1 MNDTGHIAVHEFEG
15 SLIAV
20 IQIELS
26 DSVIERFR
34 EDLLAEIRR
43 RSAPSL
49 IVDVSGLEVMDIH
62 EFEQLRRIFRMAK
75 IMGCRPILAGLQPG
89 IVAALVQLD
98 ADTDDLETVLS
109 VERAVNLLR
118 QEAAAAE
125 ALDEAGIEDEREEPD
140 AADGGD
146 QLPVDREHG

>member
-1 MNDTGHIAVHEFEG
+1 MSDTGHIAVHEFEG

-49 IVDVSGLEVMDIH
+49 IVDVSGLDVMDIH

-75 IMGCRPILAGLQPG
+75 IMGCRSILAGLQPG

-98 ADTDDLETVLS
+98 ADTDGLETVLS
-109 VERAVNLLR
+109 VEHAVNLLR
-118 QEAAAAE
+118 RSAAE
-125 ALDEAGIEDEREEPD
+125 AANEAVIDEGGPEPD
-140 AADGGD
+140 AAVEGGD
-146 QLPVDREHG
+146 EAPTREQHG

>member
-1 MNDTGHIAVHEFEG
+1 MSDTGHIAVHEFEG

-26 DSVIERFR
+26 DSVVERFR

-62 EFEQLRRIFRMAK
+62 EFEQLRRIFRMAQ
-75 IMGCRPILAGLQPG
+75 IMGCRSILAGLQPG
-89 IVAALVQLD
+89 VVAALVQLD
-98 ADTDDLETVLS
+98 ADTDGLETVLS
-109 VERAVNLLR
+109 VEHAVNLLR
-118 QEAAAAE
+118 RQAAE
-125 ALDEAGIEDEREEPD
+125 PADEAGFGEDRPAPD
-140 AADGGD
+140 VAVENGD
-146 QLPVDREHG
+146 ATPAGEGHD

>member
-1 MNDTGHIAVHEFEG
+1 MSDTGHIAVHEFEG

-26 DSVIERFR
+26 DRVIERFR

-62 EFEQLRRIFRMAK
+62 EFEQLCRIFRMAK
-75 IMGCRPILAGLQPG
+75 IMGCRSILAGLQPG

-98 ADTDDLETVLS
+98 ADTEGLETVLS
-109 VERAVNLLR
+109 VEHAVNLLR
-118 QEAAAAE
+118 RDAAAAAAE
-125 ALDEAGIEDEREEPD
+125 ADIDEDRPEPD
-140 AADGGD
+140 DAAEGETAAPAEE
-146 QLPVDREHG
+146 QHG

>member
-1 MNDTGHIAVHEFEG
+1 MSDTGHIAVHEFEG

-62 EFEQLRRIFRMAK
+62 EFEQLRRIFRMAQ
-75 IMGCRPILAGLQPG
+75 IMGCRSILAGLQPG

-109 VERAVNLLR
+109 VEHAVNRLR
-118 QEAAAAE
+118 QDAAE
-125 ALDEAGIEDEREEPD
+125 AEADIDEDRPEPD
-140 AADGGD
+140 DAAEGETAT
-146 QLPVDREHG
+146 PTEEKHG

>member
-1 MNDTGHIAVHEFEG
+1 MSDTGHIAVHEFEG

-20 IQIELS
+20 IQIELG

-62 EFEQLRRIFRMAK
+62 EFEQLCRIFRMAK
-75 IMGCRPILAGLQPG
+75 IMGCRSILAGLQPG

-98 ADTDDLETVLS
+98 ADTEGLETVLS
-109 VERAVNLLR
+109 VEHAVNLLR
-118 QEAAAAE
+118 REAAAAAAAAFDPDDE
-125 ALDEAGIEDEREEPD
+125 QPAPETADEGDDEAPAEQQD
-140 AADGGD
+140 
-146 QLPVDREHG
+146 V